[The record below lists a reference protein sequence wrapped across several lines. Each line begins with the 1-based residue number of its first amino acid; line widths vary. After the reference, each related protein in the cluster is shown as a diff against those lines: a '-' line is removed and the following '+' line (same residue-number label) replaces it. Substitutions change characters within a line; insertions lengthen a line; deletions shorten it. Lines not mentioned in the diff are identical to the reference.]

1 MQREKPGSSLT
12 FRGNDADEFSEILSR
27 CKAPARVEALRDAG
41 FSAEYDFVAAEALGV
56 GRAAYQGGLRFHQ
69 KAEDS
74 KFLIYVPLSGAA
86 MISSSNRHHVSEPG
100 KGTIIDMTSLS
111 DVVIEGDREHLSLI
125 INQNEVV
132 RLLSAMLEQ
141 PISGSIDLAPEFDL
155 RLEAGLAFSRVTTI
169 LATGLNDDAS
179 LLQSPAALSCLSTGL
194 IHLLLENVPHRFS
207 GALARQPALPSP
219 RHIRRAIDFMQANL
233 SQPISIGDIAQAS
246 QVGIRSLQEGFKRFK
261 GMSPMAY
268 LANLRMEAA
277 HRDLIMANPATSV
290 AAIAQKW
297 GFTHLG
303 RFSGDYRKSY
313 GCLPSHTL
321 RSGHSV
327 GADGR

>member
-1 MQREKPGSSLT
+1 MQREKHGSSLT

-27 CKAPARVEALRDAG
+27 CKAPARVEALRDSG

-56 GRAAYQGGLRFHQ
+56 GRAAYQGGLTFHQ
-69 KAEDS
+69 KAEES
-74 KFLIYVPLSGAA
+74 KFLIYVPLSGGAT
-86 MISSSNRHHVSEPG
+86 ISSSNRHHISEPG
-100 KGTIIDMTSLS
+100 KGSIIDMTSLS

-141 PISGSIDLAPEFDL
+141 PVSGSLDLAPEFDL
-155 RLEAGLAFSRVTTI
+155 RLEAGLAFSRVTKI
-169 LATGLNDDAS
+169 LATGLNEDAS

-233 SQPISIGDIAQAS
+233 SQPISISDVAEAS

-268 LANLRMEAA
+268 LAKLRMEAA
-277 HRDLIMANPATSV
+277 HRDLTRANSATSV

-313 GCLPSHTL
+313 GCLPSQTL
-321 RSGHSV
+321 RSGHST
-327 GADGR
+327 GPDGR

>member
-12 FRGNDADEFSEILSR
+12 FKGNNADEFSAILSR
-27 CKAPARVEALRDAG
+27 CKAPGRVEALRDAG
-41 FSAEYDFVAAEALGV
+41 FSAEYDFVAAGALGV
-56 GRAAYQGGLRFHQ
+56 GRAAYQGGLTFHQ

-86 MISSSNRHHVSEPG
+86 TISSSNRHHISEPG

-111 DVVIEGDREHLSLI
+111 DIVINGDREHLSLI
-125 INQNEVV
+125 IDQSGVV

-141 PISGSIDLAPEFDL
+141 PVSGSIDLALEFDL
-155 RLEAGLAFSRVTTI
+155 CLEAGLAFSRLTKI

-179 LLQSPAALSCLSTGL
+179 LLQSPAALSSLSTGL

-207 GALARQPALPSP
+207 GALARQPTLPSP
-219 RHIRRAIDFMQANL
+219 PHIRRAIDFMQANL
-233 SQPISIGDIAQAS
+233 SQSISISDIAQAS

-268 LANLRMEAA
+268 LANLRLEAV
-277 HRDLIMANPATSV
+277 HRDLIMANSATTV

-297 GFTHLG
+297 GFTHQG

-313 GCLPSHTL
+313 GCLPSQTL
-321 RSGHSV
+321 RSGHSSDP
-327 GADGR
+327 DGR